1 MAHSRRAKLECRRAT
16 HDPNRKFPGISTF
29 AGHANGIDGSE
40 AFLPD
45 DMKGAREIVVLPE
58 AAKAGVFL
66 PVCPEPVNE
75 LYTAIW
81 AELTK

>member
-1 MAHSRRAKLECRRAT
+1 MRRRSV
-16 HDPNRKFPGISTF
+16 HDPTRTFPGISAF

-45 DMKGAREIVVLPE
+45 DMNDAREIGVPPE

-66 PVCPEPVNE
+66 PVCPEPVTE